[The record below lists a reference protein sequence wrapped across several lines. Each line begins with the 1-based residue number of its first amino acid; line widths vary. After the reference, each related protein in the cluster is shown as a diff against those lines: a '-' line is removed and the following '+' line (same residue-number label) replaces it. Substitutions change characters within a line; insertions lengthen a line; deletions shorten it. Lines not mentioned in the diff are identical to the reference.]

1 MGKEKCCN
9 VKENKQGATKVSTNQ
24 MAEGSQTGQDDARR
38 APNGT
43 QTDPG
48 EEKQL

>member
-24 MAEGSQTGQDDARR
+24 MAEKSQTGRGDARR

-48 EEKQL
+48 KEKQ